1 VTQSTDHELV
11 SLETHGEFYLV
22 QFAHHGQLSEAF
34 WEHKSTRS
42 KFGTEREFMA
52 HLARRSQQLL
62 DEYGDI
68 RQRGPVTRINLE
80 ALRA

>member
-1 VTQSTDHELV
+1 
-11 SLETHGEFYLV
+11 
-22 QFAHHGQLSEAF
+22 
-34 WEHKSTRS
+34 
-42 KFGTEREFMA
+42 MA